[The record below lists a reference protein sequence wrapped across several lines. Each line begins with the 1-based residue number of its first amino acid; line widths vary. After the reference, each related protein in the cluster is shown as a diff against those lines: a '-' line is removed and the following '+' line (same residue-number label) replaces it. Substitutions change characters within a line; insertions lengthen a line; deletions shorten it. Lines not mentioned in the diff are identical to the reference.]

1 MSWTKSL
8 KRGVPLLDRKEGD
21 LLLDALIDDAERG
34 GERIDI
40 RRVPA
45 GIYMSDDCQRYEF
58 SHDGSTTQAIQS
70 CPVFESYQQTAMKAV

>member
-8 KRGVPLLDRKEGD
+8 KRGVPLLDRKDGD
-21 LLLDALIDDAERG
+21 LLLDALIDDAEK

-45 GIYMSDDCQRYEF
+45 GIYMSE
-58 SHDGSTTQAIQS
+58 
-70 CPVFESYQQTAMKAV
+70 PTASDTNLARAVPWQHH

>member
-45 GIYMSDDCQRYEF
+45 GIYMSDVTASDTNLAMMAAPLKRYNPAL
-58 SHDGSTTQAIQS
+58 SSNHISRRR
-70 CPVFESYQQTAMKAV
+70 